1 MLRENHD
8 SSYLLATAQRRRVGY
23 LTSRSVTISLIS
35 VVLMAS
41 PLYSQVAQD
50 LAEGIGSGR
59 YPIGALLPTEMEL
72 CQQYGTSRPTVRLA
86 LQELQAMGLVSRRK
100 RVGTRVE
107 SSSPSGGYS
116 QSMASLDGLVQLA
129 EDQERLVKAV
139 ENVVID
145 RTLARELGCAPG
157 SRWVRIQILRLDRTG
172 DALPVGWTDAYVNPA
187 YSDVPKLLE
196 ESPKELISSLI
207 ESKFGKRIAEVE
219 QTIQAVSL
227 NANVA
232 KCLNAEEGSP
242 GLKII
247 RRYLDQANEAFE
259 ITVTVHP
266 ADRMLVSMRLR
277 RDRA

>member
-1 MLRENHD
+1 
-8 SSYLLATAQRRRVGY
+8 
-23 LTSRSVTISLIS
+23 
-35 VVLMAS
+35 MAS
-41 PLYSQVAQD
+41 PLYSQVAHD
-50 LAEGIGSGR
+50 LAEAIGAGR
-59 YPIGALLPTEMEL
+59 YPIGSLLPTEMAL
-72 CQQYGTSRPTVRLA
+72 CEQYGTSRPTVRLA

-129 EDQERLVKAV
+129 EDQERLVQSV
-139 ENVVID
+139 ETVVID
-145 RTLARELGCAPG
+145 RALARELGCAPG
-157 SRWVRIQILRLDRTG
+157 STWVRIQVLRLDRKG
-172 DALPVGWTDAYVNPA
+172 DALPVGWTDAYVDPA
-187 YSDVPKLLE
+187 YADIPNLLK

-207 ESKFGKRIAEVE
+207 EAKYGKRIAEVE

-227 NANVA
+227 NARFA
-232 KCLNAEEGSP
+232 KSLNAEEGSP

-266 ADRMLVSMRLR
+266 SDRMVVSMRLR